1 MGSDTGAV
9 ESSAVPSAT
18 VDRWRG
24 IVAVGDL
31 AIVVLVL
38 LYGELS
44 HGINPI
50 AQPVWTAETILPF
63 LAGWVLLA
71 GVLGIYDDR
80 TTRLV
85 PSLRTTAG
93 AWLGAANVG
102 LVARGSPYLH
112 GGTAWPFPLVV
123 TGFVLLGLLAWRA
136 VAATLLSRRL
146 APAAN

>member
-9 ESSAVPSAT
+9 ESSAVPSLA
-18 VDRWRG
+18 VDRWG
-24 IVAVGDL
+24 AVVAVGDV
-31 AIVVLVL
+31 AVVVLVL

-50 AQPVWTAETILPF
+50 TQPVWTAETVLPF
-63 LAGWVLLA
+63 LAGWVLAA

-123 TGFVLLGLLAWRA
+123 TGFVLLGLLAWRT
-136 VAATLLSRRL
+136 VVATLLSRHL
-146 APAAN
+146 ASGPD